1 MFYVTTN
8 KVLELVANEWD
19 ELEKGKE
26 EIQNWISDV
35 KKELTKDEG
44 EQEVD
49 VVKMREKIKVRE
61 PFDRPWELWSKLLR
75 ILCIKLIV

>member
-61 PFDRPWELWSKLLR
+61 PFDRP
-75 ILCIKLIV
+75 